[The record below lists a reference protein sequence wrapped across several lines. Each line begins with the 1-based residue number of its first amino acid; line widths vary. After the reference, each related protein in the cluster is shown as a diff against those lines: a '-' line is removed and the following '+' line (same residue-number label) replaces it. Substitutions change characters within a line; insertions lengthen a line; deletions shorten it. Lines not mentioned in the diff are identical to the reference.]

1 MRDNLAIDLI
11 KGRKS
16 LFRADMERFEKEL
29 RDLISGARFLV
40 IGGGGSI
47 GRAVVGEIFRRQ
59 PAAVHAID
67 LSENNLVELV
77 RDIRSSLGYIQGEF
91 SALPLDAMSLEFA
104 AFLASQ
110 PAYDYVLNLSA
121 LKHVRSEKDPYTLM
135 RLVQVNI
142 FNTKTLAERAARD
155 HGRKFF
161 CVSTDKAANPVNMMG
176 ASKRIMELVL
186 VRASSEIPVSLA
198 RFANVAF
205 SDGSLLHGFH
215 LRMQKRQPIAAPRDV
230 QRYFVTEQ
238 ESGELCLLSCLL
250 GSNRELFFPRLDAR
264 MPPLSFDVIAREFL
278 LFHGYEPMECASE
291 EEARRRGAELIAQ
304 KRWPCWFFDSD
315 TTGEKE
321 IEEFYTEDEHPDFSR
336 FESIGVLKLSS
347 EYPGDALDRFE
358 SGIKSMLKR
367 GSWTKREVL
376 EAFHDVLPD
385 FVHEERG
392 KYLDEKM

>member
-1 MRDNLAIDLI
+1 LSGNLAIDLI
-11 KGRKS
+11 KGRDS
-16 LFRADMERFEKEL
+16 LFRADLERFEKEL
-29 RDLISGARFLV
+29 QELVSGARFLV
-40 IGGGGSI
+40 IGGAGSI
-47 GRAVVGEIFRRQ
+47 GRAVVGEIFRRR
-59 PAAVHAID
+59 PAAVHAVD

-77 RDIRSSLGYIQGEF
+77 RDIRSSLGYIEGEF
-91 SALPLDAMSLEFA
+91 STLPLDATSPEFD

-142 FNTKTLAERAARD
+142 FNTKALAKRAARD

-186 VRASSEIPVSLA
+186 VRASNEIPVSLA

-205 SDGSLLHGFH
+205 SDGSLLNGFQM
-215 LRMQKRQPIAAPRDV
+215 RMQKRQPIAAPRDV
-230 QRYFVTEQ
+230 QRYFVTEP

-250 GSNRELFFPRLDAR
+250 ASNRELFFPRLDAR
-264 MPPLSFDVIAREFL
+264 LRPLSFDVIAREFL
-278 LFHGYEPMECASE
+278 LFHGYEPMDCASE

-315 TTGEKE
+315 TTGEKD

-336 FESIGVLKLSS
+336 FGSIGVLTLSPD
-347 EYPGDALDRFE
+347 YPAEPLDHFE
-358 SGIKSMLKR
+358 AVIQSMRKR
-367 GSWTKREVL
+367 GSWTKREML
-376 EAFHDVLPD
+376 DAFRDLLPG

-392 KYLDEKM
+392 KYLDGKM

>member
-1 MRDNLAIDLI
+1 LSDDLSIRLI
-11 KGRKS
+11 KGRES
-16 LFRADMERFEKEL
+16 FFRADIEHFKRPLKEL
-29 RDLISGARFLV
+29 VSGARFLV

-59 PAAVHAID
+59 PAAVHAVD

-77 RDIRSSLGYIQGEF
+77 RDIRSSHGYIEGEF
-91 SALPLDAMSLEFA
+91 STLPLDAMSPEFD

-142 FNTKTLAERAARD
+142 FNTKALAIRAARD

-186 VRASSEIPVSLA
+186 VRASSEISVSLA

-205 SDGSLLHGFH
+205 SDGSLLHGFRF
-215 LRMQKRQPIAAPRDV
+215 RMQKRQPIAAPRDV

-250 GSNRELFFPRLDAR
+250 ASNRELFFPRLDAGLGA
-264 MPPLSFDVIAREFL
+264 LSFDVIAREFL
-278 LFHGYEPMECASE
+278 RIHGYEPTECASE
-291 EEARRRGAELIAQ
+291 EEARGKASELIAQ
-304 KRWPCWFFDSD
+304 KRWPCWFFDSN

-321 IEEFYTEDEHPDFSR
+321 IEEFYTEDEHPDLSR
-336 FESIGVLKLSS
+336 FESIGVLTLSLDCPA
-347 EYPGDALDRFE
+347 EALDRFE
-358 SGIKSMLKR
+358 ATIQSMRKR
-367 GSWTKREVL
+367 GSWTKREML
-376 EAFHDVLPD
+376 DAFHYVLPG
-385 FVHEERG
+385 FVHEERD
-392 KYLDEKM
+392 KYLDGKM